1 MLLSLKNSMPIS
13 VWYMILSALGFA
25 LMAACVKQVS
35 TYGIPV
41 LEIVAA
47 RAIVSAFISYVDI
60 KRKKISLWGNNK
72 PLLIARGTVGAIAL
86 IFVYYAV
93 TTLPLAEATVLQYLH
108 PVFTAVLAVIF
119 LKEKEATVLQYLHP
133 VFTAVLAVI
142 FLKEKV
148 QRSTLL
154 CIVVSLLGLG
164 VMVSPNI
171 QFSGAELSNM
181 PYSWLS
187 IGAAVLG
194 AFGSAVAYVLVKKL
208 TKTED
213 SSVIIFY
220 FPFVSLPI
228 AIALLGSDF
237 VMPSLPALGLLI
249 LVGIFTQIGQ
259 VGLTKALHSADAN
272 KATAYAYVQ
281 VVFSILIGWLWFSE
295 IPLITTLIGGALVIS
310 GALIN
315 VLWKK

>member
-1 MLLSLKNSMPIS
+1 MISLLKNTMPIS
-13 VWYMILSALGFA
+13 VWYMLISALGFA
-25 LMAACVKQVS
+25 LMAACVKAVS
-35 TYGIPV
+35 VYGIPV

-47 RAIVSAFISYVDI
+47 RAIVSVVISYFDI
-60 KRKKISLWGNNK
+60 KRKKISVWGNNK
-72 PLLIARGTVGAIAL
+72 PLLISRGAVGAVAL
-86 IFVYYAV
+86 FFVYYAIA
-93 TTLPLAEATVLQYLH
+93 TLPLAEATILQYLH
-108 PVFTAVLAVIF
+108 PVFTAI
-119 LKEKEATVLQYLHP
+119 
-133 VFTAVLAVI
+133 LAVI

-154 CIVVSLLGLG
+154 CIVISLLGLG

-171 QFSGAELSNM
+171 QLSGMYNTM

-187 IGAAVLG
+187 IGAAILG

-220 FPFVSLPI
+220 FPFISLPI
-228 AIALLGSDF
+228 SIVLLGSDF
-237 VMPSLPALGLLI
+237 VMPSLPALGLLLFI
-249 LVGIFTQIGQ
+249 GIFTQIGQ
-259 VGLTKALHSADAN
+259 VGLTKALHSEDAN

-281 VVFSILIGWLWFSE
+281 VVFSVIIGWVWFNE
-295 IPLITTLIGGALVIS
+295 LPLITTLIGGGLVIS

-315 VLWKK
+315 VIWKR

>member
-93 TTLPLAEATVLQYLH
+93 TTLPLA
-108 PVFTAVLAVIF
+108 
-119 LKEKEATVLQYLHP
+119 EATVLQYLHP

>member
-13 VWYMILSALGFA
+13 VWYMLLSALGFA
-25 LMAACVKQVS
+25 LMAACVKSVS

-72 PLLIARGTVGAIAL
+72 PLLIARGTVGAVAL

-93 TTLPLAEATVLQYLH
+93 TTLPLA
-108 PVFTAVLAVIF
+108 
-119 LKEKEATVLQYLHP
+119 EATVLQYLHP

-171 QFSGAELSNM
+171 QFSGSELSNM

-228 AIALLGSDF
+228 AIGLLGSDF
-237 VMPSLPALGLLI
+237 VMPSLPALGLLL
-249 LVGIFTQIGQ
+249 LVGIFTQVGQ

-281 VVFSILIGWLWFSE
+281 VVFSVLIGWFWFSE
-295 IPLITTLIGGALVIS
+295 VPLITTLIGGALVIS

-315 VLWKK
+315 VMWKK